1 MLFISCIVKYSTA
14 ACLGN
19 QANQTYPGSA
29 PWPIK
34 IWKENLFTG
43 QVMRI
48 LLEDVFDQH
57 VEFFDD
63 STEFAEVWTTIMRSD
78 EGTEKTDPAFRNLI
92 SEVSLTVLRRTWNS
106 SCELLVLPLGYGAP
120 ADYYKVIHPNL
131 GLHLPYISHLLTL
144 VSFASD
150 DIDESY
156 FVSYNS
162 ADEAYSASCEWL
174 QNKTDLLTFWVPEI
188 KYKEIDF
195 VLLYFIGTS
204 LIIISVISFFILW
217 LLLRGLDDIKDSFH
231 HRLPTIEKLCS
242 SETAKKWIKAGDVA
256 SLSLI
261 CLGCLMSGSLVFLV
275 RRRTDW
281 ECAMIPFVMHGGVL
295 FVIGSLTVRTD
306 KLVRIYKMARGQSI
320 RYKISFWNTWFVWVF
335 LPFAVVFMFVILC
348 AMLIPLSST
357 WFVYGDSFYRECVLS
372 ERMFAETR
380 DWFISTEK
388 LIFGIPIIF
397 EGFLLIRLM
406 HHLLSLDGLED
417 QYHEHAQVLC
427 VILTLGIILA
437 VICIVEVISMNP
449 YTKDTFQ
456 FVMLLW
462 WYFFVQAF
470 MFGPRLY
477 RASCNRDI
485 EDDFLRESFM
495 QKICSEEQT
504 PSRVELTGLPI
515 IAEREYKSDEESL
528 VTMDE
533 DSVLEI
539 KCGVVK
545 NPKGGSKVVF

>member
-1 MLFISCIVKYSTA
+1 MFLIICFAIHSTA
-14 ACLGN
+14 GCLEY
-19 QANQTYPGSA
+19 QANQRYPGSA
-29 PWPIK
+29 PWTIK
-34 IWKENLFTG
+34 IWKENLFTA

-57 VEFFDD
+57 VEFFDN

-78 EGTEKTDPAFRNLI
+78 KGIDNKDAVFRNLI
-92 SEVSLTVLRRTWNS
+92 SEVSLTMLRRTWNS
-106 SCELLVLPLGYGAP
+106 SSKLLVLPLGYGAP

-150 DIDESY
+150 DINEGNFISY
-156 FVSYNS
+156 SS
-162 ADEAYSASCEWL
+162 SGEAYKASCVWL
-174 QNKTDLLTFWVPEI
+174 QNHKNLLTLWVPEI
-188 KYKEIDF
+188 KYREIDYI
-195 VLLYFIGTS
+195 LLYIIGTS
-204 LIIISVISFFILW
+204 LIVISVISFFILW
-217 LLLRGLDDIKDSFH
+217 LLLRGIDDINHNHSH
-231 HRLPTIEKLCS
+231 TIRMLKLETLNS
-242 SETAKKWIKAGDVA
+242 DTAKKWIKAGDVF

-261 CLGCLMSGSLVFLV
+261 CAGCLMSGSLVFLV
-275 RRRTDW
+275 RRTTDW

-306 KLVRIYKMARGQSI
+306 KLVRIYKIARGGSK
-320 RYKISFWNTWFVWVF
+320 RLKISFWNTWFIWVF
-335 LPFAVVFMFVILC
+335 LPFAVVFIFVILC
-348 AMLIPLSST
+348 SMLIPLSST

-372 ERMFAETR
+372 EGFFAETR

-406 HHLLSLDGLED
+406 KLLLSLNGLEN
-417 QYHEHAQVLC
+417 QYQEHAQVLC

-437 VICIVEVISMNP
+437 VICLVEVISMNP

-470 MFGPRLY
+470 MFWPRLW
-477 RASCNRDI
+477 RASCNHDI
-485 EDDFLRESFM
+485 GDDFIRNSFM
-495 QKICSEEQT
+495 QKIAREQY
-504 PSRVELTGLPI
+504 PSTVELLDSPY
-515 IAEREYKSDEESL
+515 AERENKSDEESI
-528 VTMDE
+528 VDMDE
-533 DSVLEI
+533 DP
-539 KCGVVK
+539 VVG
-545 NPKGGSKVVF
+545 N